1 MTQNFFNFNTIKNDE
16 VIASHENEDV
26 LNLLENLTCQLSYI
40 TGSSKSGKST
50 LANNYAKVHK
60 AQIISDQSELLFSID
75 KKLYF
80 IDQNLSKF
88 NDELLFHFVQNII
101 THNYILYIFSEFD
114 HSQKPTGLADLD
126 SRLSLFN
133 KFNLNE
139 PDDQLT
145 INLLKKF
152 LKINSVSINKT
163 IITELPKYINRTYLG
178 IHNCANDI
186 NRLLYTNNHNINLN
200 LIKDFYNAI

>member
-101 THNYILYIFSEFD
+101 THNYNLYIFSEFD

-152 LKINSVSINKT
+152 LKINSISINET
-163 IITELPKYINRTYLG
+163 IISELPKYINRTYLG

>member
-88 NDELLFHFVQNII
+88 NNELLFHFVQ
-101 THNYILYIFSEFD
+101 F
-114 HSQKPTGLADLD
+114 
-126 SRLSLFN
+126 
-133 KFNLNE
+133 
-139 PDDQLT
+139 
-145 INLLKKF
+145 
-152 LKINSVSINKT
+152 
-163 IITELPKYINRTYLG
+163 
-178 IHNCANDI
+178 
-186 NRLLYTNNHNINLN
+186 
-200 LIKDFYNAI
+200 

>member
-1 MTQNFFNFNTIKNDE
+1 MTQDFFNFNTIKNDE

-101 THNYILYIFSEFD
+101 THNYNLYIFSEFD

-152 LKINSVSINKT
+152 LKINSISINET
-163 IITELPKYINRTYLG
+163 IISELPKYINRTYLG

>member
-88 NDELLFHFVQNII
+88 NNELLFHFVQNII
-101 THNYILYIFSEFD
+101 THNYNLYIFSEFD

-152 LKINSVSINKT
+152 LKINSISINET
-163 IITELPKYINRTYLG
+163 IISELPKYINRTYLG

>member
-101 THNYILYIFSEFD
+101 THNYNLYIFSEFD

-152 LKINSVSINKT
+152 LKINSISINET

>member
-1 MTQNFFNFNTIKNDE
+1 MTQNFFDFNSVKNDE
-16 VIASHENEDV
+16 IVISHENEDV
-26 LNLLENLTCQLSYI
+26 LYLLEKLTCQLSYI

-50 LANNYAKVHK
+50 LVNKYAKIHK
-60 AQIISDQSELLFSID
+60 AQIISDQSDLLFSID
-75 KKLYF
+75 KKFYF

-88 NDELLFHFVQNII
+88 NTELLFHFVQNII
-101 THNYILYIFSEFD
+101 THNYTLYIFSEFD
-114 HSQKPTGLADLD
+114 HSQKPTGLLDLD

-152 LKINSVSINKT
+152 LKINSITINET
-163 IITELPKYINRTYLG
+163 IIVELPKYINRTYLG
-178 IHNCANDI
+178 IYNCANDI
-186 NRLLYTNNHNINLN
+186 NRLLYNNNHNINLK

>member
-101 THNYILYIFSEFD
+101 THNYNLYIFSEFD

-152 LKINSVSINKT
+152 LKINSISINET

-186 NRLLYTNNHNINLN
+186 NRLLYANNHNINLN